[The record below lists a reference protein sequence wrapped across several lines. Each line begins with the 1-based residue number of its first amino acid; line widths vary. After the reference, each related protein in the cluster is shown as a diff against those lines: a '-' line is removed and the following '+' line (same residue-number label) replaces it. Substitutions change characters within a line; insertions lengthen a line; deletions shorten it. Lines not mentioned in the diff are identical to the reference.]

1 MASNERFMANFEE
14 GEIERLSMEQLME
27 RKYKIP
33 LSVRVSRETG
43 EITEVTYTEDGTW
56 DEYLKMTKW
65 VLQAHGLTE
74 YAAMIP
80 LV

>member
-1 MASNERFMANFEE
+1 MF
-14 GEIERLSMEQLME
+14 
-27 RKYKIP
+27 KIP

-56 DEYLKMTKW
+56 DEYLRMTKW
-65 VLQAHGLTE
+65 VLQAHGLNE